1 MNGGVGKLPDAEPP
15 TQVAGLQAF
24 GKGAVTAVLSPLPDA
39 AHAASP
45 PRGQGR
51 HLGRFDSSLG
61 FAFVDEEYD
70 IDVLVLRSA
79 SEEKRIPQASRDS
92 GRHQEA
98 TPLHASRAQ
107 VLKAQPDIAPRSGYS
122 TLIPA
127 DFCVNAVRLIL
138 DGQCPS
144 HRASLASC
152 TLILRRPSPAGDRC
166 LTTPFR
172 MAASWPQKA

>member
-1 MNGGVGKLPDAEPP
+1 VDCVKLRSE
-15 TQVAGLQAF
+15 TRRRLY
-24 GKGAVTAVLSPLPDA
+24 
-39 AHAASP
+39 
-45 PRGQGR
+45 
-51 HLGRFDSSLG
+51 SSLG
-61 FAFVDEEYD
+61 FALVDEEYD
-70 IDVLVLRSA
+70 IDVLVFRSA
-79 SEEKRIPQASRDS
+79 SEEKRIPQAARNS

-107 VLKAQPDIAPRSGYS
+107 VLKAQPDIASRSGYS

-152 TLILRRPSPAGDRC
+152 ALDLRRPAPAGDYC

-172 MAASWPQKA
+172 MATAGPQKA